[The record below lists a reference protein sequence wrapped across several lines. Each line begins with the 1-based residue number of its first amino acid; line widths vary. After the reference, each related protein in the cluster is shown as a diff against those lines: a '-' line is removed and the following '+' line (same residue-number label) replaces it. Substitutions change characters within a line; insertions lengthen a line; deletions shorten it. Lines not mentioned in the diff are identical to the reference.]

1 MYQNCSRRT
10 RDNDCHRWAIIDS
23 LHQNY
28 LLDDEWSAYAEGLGW
43 FAVRR
48 LMSCRVTTSDLVIKC
63 CWWQFYLVILLLAFF
78 FFTILPNF
86 TTEFCEWWS
95 SVRYVE
101 NALLYKVNFYFYLPK
116 RLQTLTI
123 HHGLKSWIIWTILT
137 NNSSASH
144 ALKLLP
150 QTTEIY
156 GRTLKLPT
164 SKEDTHPTTMRTR
177 HYCSEY
183 IPRYALSSGLVR
195 KIPFER
201 RIFMERRI
209 SCRTNGA
216 FID

>member
-1 MYQNCSRRT
+1 MSSLSN
-10 RDNDCHRWAIIDS
+10 HRLVAPKLPPRWWVICLCRGIGMVCCPQVNELSSNHVWSGDKV
-23 LHQNY
+23 
-28 LLDDEWSAYAEGLGW
+28 LL
-43 FAVRR
+43 
-48 LMSCRVTTSDLVIKC
+48 MT
-63 CWWQFYLVILLLAFF
+63 ILFGHSSPCFF

-150 QTTEIY
+150 QTTEIHD
-156 GRTLKLPT
+156 RTLNLPT